1 MVDMGPHAGSYVG
14 TQVSNN
20 KLIANNAFIKSG
32 ISLGVMVWGSVDYG
46 RAFGG
51 SVINNTFSSGPN
63 GYFSYGVYV
72 FLALSLSTSTDD
84 FPFFRSVA
92 GFNGARVSGSKFIN
106 AKFAG
111 IRSNTCPRG
120 TPTPGPLVFD
130 PATSP
135 DASLSALPSNS
146 TAGQW
151 QSTPIMFLIC
161 NAPGGI
167 ATVFS
172 N

>member
-72 FLALSLSTSTDD
+72 LSLLILFRQTDD
-84 FPFFRSVA
+84 LPFFSSVA

-106 AKFAG
+106 TKFAG
-111 IRSNTCPRG
+111 IRSDTCPRA

-135 DASLSALPSNS
+135 DASLFALPSNS

-151 QSTPIMFLIC
+151 QSTPIMFVIC
-161 NAPGGI
+161 NQPGGN
-167 ATVFS
+167 ATTFS